1 MTGQGRGAIQR
12 LLADRGLRP
21 QKRFGQNFLADP
33 NLVDRIIR
41 FAGVG
46 ADSKVIEVGAG
57 TGALTIGLAG
67 IAETVVAYE
76 IDLGL
81 GPVLEET
88 VGSLSNVDVRFA
100 DVQRVDLNADLE
112 GDDWTFV
119 ANLPYNVGTPILLDA
134 LRTVPKIVSFTVM
147 VQREVADRIVA
158 TPGSRVYGLPSVVA
172 ALWGDPVFGFEVPA
186 SVFVPAPDVESAV
199 VRVDRIK
206 ASPFA
211 HRASQLASSAFGQ
224 RRKMIR
230 KSLGSAVADPN
241 VLLDVAGIDGTR
253 RAETLG
259 AAEYLLLAEAEASL

>member
-1 MTGQGRGAIQR
+1 MTSQGRGAIQR

-33 NLVDRIIR
+33 NLVDRIVR

-57 TGALTIGLAG
+57 TGALTTSLAATG
-67 IAETVVAYE
+67 AAVVTYE
-76 IDLGL
+76 IDRGL
-81 GPVLEET
+81 APVLEET
-88 VGSLSNVDVRFA
+88 VGSLSNVEVRFA
-100 DVQRVDLNADLE
+100 DVQQVDLTAELE
-112 GDDWTFV
+112 GDGWTFV
-119 ANLPYNVGTPILLDA
+119 ANLPYNVGTPIFLHT

-158 TPGSRVYGLPSVVA
+158 TPGSRVYGIPSVVT
-172 ALWGDPVFGFEVPA
+172 ALWGDPTFGFEVPA
-186 SVFVPAPDVESAV
+186 SVFIPAPDVESAV
-199 VRVDRIK
+199 VRVDRIE

-230 KSLGSAVADPN
+230 KSLGSAVAEPN
-241 VLLDVAGIDGTR
+241 ILLEVAGIDGTR
-253 RAETLG
+253 RAETLS